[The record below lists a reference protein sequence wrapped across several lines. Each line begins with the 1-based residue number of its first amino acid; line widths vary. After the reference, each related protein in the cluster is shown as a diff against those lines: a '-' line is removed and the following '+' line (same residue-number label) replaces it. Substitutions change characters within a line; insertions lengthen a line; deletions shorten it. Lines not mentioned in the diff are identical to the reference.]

1 MATEIRNMNQLA
13 NVLRQKT
20 PDDLTV
26 IKFYFTWCG
35 HCQNIEQWYDDLSA
49 VPQLGDVTF
58 LSVDID
64 QNGRLAKEVFGV
76 SAGPTFLLL
85 RGDDVVDRVE
95 GADRAKILKA
105 IAAHL

>member
-13 NVLRQKT
+13 NVLLDKT
-20 PDDLTV
+20 PHDLTV

-35 HCQNIEQWYDDLSA
+35 HCRDIEKWYDDLSA

-64 QNGRLAKEVFGV
+64 QNSRLAKEVFQV
-76 SAGPTFLLL
+76 SAGPTFLFLH
-85 RGDDVVDRVE
+85 GDDVVDRVE

-105 IAAHL
+105 IVANL